1 MRGNRTRLATGLVLV
16 PVMLVFLAM
25 VGASAFGKPKPSAA
39 QYQYKVTI
47 CHHTSSAKNPTVTIA
62 VSSRAVD
69 AHVDRHGDTLGPC
82 PAATTTQAAST
93 GPQGES
99 NGNGNGHGNGSGN
112 GQGNAKGKSK

>member
-1 MRGNRTRLATGLVLV
+1 MATGFVLV

-47 CHHTSSAKNPTVTIA
+47 CHHTSSAKNPTVTIT
-62 VSSRAVD
+62 VSSRAAD
-69 AHVDRHGDTLGPC
+69 AHVSRHGDTLGPC
-82 PAATTTQAAST
+82 PAAPTTTQAAST
-93 GPQGES
+93 GSNGGS
-99 NGNGNGHGNGSGN
+99 NGNGNGN